1 MVTPFYKQVITTPKR
16 TIYSV
21 PDFDFHVNLIQPAP
35 GVVMT
40 FVHIDVYYFQP
51 STIREM
57 RAQWPSVRS
66 RLPPVVYAQGDVTDL
81 KWEKFVKQFGFEFC
95 TDCVCSDG
103 VSRRIFVNKV

>member
-1 MVTPFYKQVITTPKR
+1 MDNYYKQVITTPKR
-16 TIYSV
+16 TLYSV
-21 PDFDFHVNLIQPAP
+21 PDFDFKVSLAQPAP

-40 FVHIDVYYFQP
+40 FFHIDVYYFQA
-51 STIREM
+51 STLREM
-57 RAQWPSVRS
+57 RTAWSKFRN

-103 VSRRIFVNKV
+103 VSRRIFMNKV